1 MRITAKTGGE
11 EWGQKHR
18 QQDRNLEKKATRKEE
33 ARKEKPPEKESE
45 AFLRLFLFLFPFF
58 FLKMLFHCYLLLFI
72 YRGKDAPF
80 GAGRRTIWCVKAH
93 HLVRALIR
101 FYAPFGACLR
111 HASACFCVLLAHF
124 LGRFSGGKKGN
135 RHRRMDAS
143 SVKDKGQRGESVR
156 RKKVLA

>member
-1 MRITAKTGGE
+1 MGRDKTE
-11 EWGQKHR
+11 R
-18 QQDRNLEKKATRKEE
+18 QARQPDRNQEKKVRQKPRKESGKGF
-33 ARKEKPPEKESE
+33 RLVS
-45 AFLRLFLFLFPFF
+45 FLILFLSF
-58 FLKMLFHCYLLLFI
+58 FLKMLFQLLFI
-72 YRGKDAPF
+72 VIYIRGKDAPF

-135 RHRRMDAS
+135 RHRRMDAP